1 MIRQIHVYT
10 TNLDSMLTSARL
22 STIKEDLLDALVER
36 MTHEGIAR
44 AKAIFSDGNI
54 PLLEKLLVGVVPLI
68 AQLIEE
74 GNESGL
80 FDAKWH

>member
-1 MIRQIHVYT
+1 MVERSSI
-10 TNLDSMLTSARL
+10 ARGTL
-22 STIKEDLLDALVER
+22 YHHFSSKEDLLDALVER

-44 AKAIFSDGNI
+44 AKAIISDGNI

-68 AQLIEE
+68 VQLIEE